1 MADAE
6 PGGEGEGGEVKFYH
20 PIHLSTYLIPSS
32 QPPLDFRVRGS
43 VTWFC
48 STPPCAIQILAAH
61 FFFPLPTMADTKKKK
76 SWWSRPSPRLPVP
89 RVGSEVYG
97 LVVRITRQAATVL
110 IKVVDSTPLPSTT
123 LEAVWRTPDMALR
136 GEAVDDTEDVASFVR
151 VGDVV
156 RAQVMSVGD
165 GGAYF
170 IYAPEPRHGVVYAA
184 DDAELIK
191 APDAKGKA
199 TFRHPVTGEKTTRRA
214 SQTETWTWDDFMDA
228 DR

>member
-1 MADAE
+1 
-6 PGGEGEGGEVKFYH
+6 
-20 PIHLSTYLIPSS
+20 
-32 QPPLDFRVRGS
+32 
-43 VTWFC
+43 
-48 STPPCAIQILAAH
+48 
-61 FFFPLPTMADTKKKK
+61 MADTRKKK

-214 SQTETWTWDDFMDA
+214 SQTETWTWDDFVDA